1 MLIEQY
7 GGRLPDTV
15 EELTKLPGIG
25 RKTANLIV
33 GDIYHKPAVVCDT
46 HCIRITNLLGL
57 SHGTNPAAG
66 GKAAARGAAD
76 GPRQRFLATGWS
88 CMAAR
93 SAVANRPQCDR
104 CCMKAFCSF
113 ANGEIEPPAKK
124 KKAKAEA

>member
-1 MLIEQY
+1 M
-7 GGRLPDTV
+7 
-15 EELTKLPGIG
+15 
-25 RKTANLIV
+25 

-66 GKAAARGAAD
+66 GKTAARGAAD

-93 SAVANRPQCDR
+93 SAVANRPPVRQVLHE
-104 CCMKAFCSF
+104 SLLLL